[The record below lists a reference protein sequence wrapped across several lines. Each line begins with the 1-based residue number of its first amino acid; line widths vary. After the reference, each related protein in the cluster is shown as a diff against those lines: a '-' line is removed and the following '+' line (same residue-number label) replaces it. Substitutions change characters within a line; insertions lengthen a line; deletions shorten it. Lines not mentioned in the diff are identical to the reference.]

1 MKKIISRGISKV
13 SDMKENARNTAMV
26 RIWKLKKLR
35 EKCGTVLAQQSGEG
49 FVDTALK
56 ILTSVVIGAL
66 LLAGLYMLFNDTV
79 LPTLVQRVKELFDY
93 KG

>member
-1 MKKIISRGISKV
+1 MKDFMNKIISKV
-13 SDMKENARNTAMV
+13 RNAAMAG
-26 RIWKLKKLR
+26 IWKLQQL
-35 EKCGTVLAQQSGEG
+35 GTKSGAVLAQQSGEG

-56 ILTSVVIGAL
+56 ILISVVIGAL

-79 LPTLVQRVKELFDY
+79 LPTLVQRVKELFNY

>member
-1 MKKIISRGISKV
+1 MKKFMNKVISEV
-13 SDMKENARNTAMV
+13 SAMKEKVKNTAMAGI
-26 RIWKLKKLR
+26 RKLQQLR
-35 EKCGTVLAQQSGEG
+35 VKSGAILAQQSGEG

-56 ILTSVVIGAL
+56 ILISVVIGAL

-79 LPTLVQRVKELFDY
+79 IPTLVQRVKELFNY